1 VTHVTNHDPDRQPRQ
16 APSPPGSPHVAIA
29 ASPAPGSVAV
39 TVLVAARD
47 ERANIA
53 RCVASAAPARRI
65 VVVDSGSA
73 DGTAAIAEAAGA
85 EVHQFRFEPGRPK
98 KRQWALDTLDF
109 DTDWVLLLDADEQV
123 PPALWTEIVAVLAGP
138 PAHPAYFIRKGFHFL
153 GRRFR
158 FGGFSFDAVLLID
171 RRRARFE
178 RLSYDA
184 DDRLDMEVH
193 ERVIVDGSIGR
204 LATPLIHDDFKSL
217 EAYVARH
224 NAYSTWEARM
234 RHRFLETGRWGQE
247 PVRARLFGNAQE
259 RRRFLKYVALRTP
272 GEPLLWFLYH
282 YLFRGGILEGR
293 RGLIASRIRAN
304 YIADV
309 RAKVYELSLPSR
321 GG

>member
-1 VTHVTNHDPDRQPRQ
+1 MTNHDPDRHPRET
-16 APSPPGSPHVAIA
+16 PSQSRHPDGATVA
-29 ASPAPGSVAV
+29 PAPGSVAV

-65 VVVDSGSA
+65 IVVDSGSA

-123 PPALWTEIVAVLAGP
+123 PPALWAEIAAVLAEP
-138 PAHPAYFIRKGFHFL
+138 PAHRAYFIRKGFHFL

-171 RRRARFE
+171 RHRARFE

-204 LATPLIHDDFKSL
+204 LVTPLIHDDFKSL

-259 RRRFLKYVALRTP
+259 RRRFLKYVAVRTP

-282 YLFRGGILEGR
+282 YLCRGGFLEGR

-309 RAKVYELSLPSR
+309 RAKVYELSLPQR
-321 GG
+321 GS

>member
-1 VTHVTNHDPDRQPRQ
+1 MNPRRTPYQ
-16 APSPPGSPHVAIA
+16 ASHEAPHQA
-29 ASPAPGSVAV
+29 AHPEGATAAGMPAPGSVAV

-47 ERANIA
+47 EQANIA

-85 EVHQFRFEPGRPK
+85 EVHQFRFEPGKPK
-98 KRQWALDTLDF
+98 KRQWALDTLAF

-123 PPALWTEIVAVLAGP
+123 PPALWKEITAVLAGP
-138 PAHPAYFIRKGFHFL
+138 PAHQAYFIRKGFHFL

-158 FGGFSFDAVLLID
+158 CGGFSFDAVLLID
-171 RRRARFE
+171 RHRARFE

-204 LATPLIHDDFKSL
+204 LATPVIHDDFKSL

-247 PVRARLFGNAQE
+247 RVRARLFGNAQE
-259 RRRFLKYVALRTP
+259 RRRFLKYVAVRTP
-272 GEPLLWFLYH
+272 CEPVLWFLYH
-282 YLFRGGILEGR
+282 YLFRGGFLEGR
-293 RGLIASRIRAN
+293 RGFIASRIRAN

-309 RAKVYELSLPSR
+309 RAKVYELSLPR
-321 GG
+321 RVG